1 MFWKRKPRPRSIS
14 RFLIRPAFVALF
26 VCALSCSPLFAVDHV
41 KELQNHFDHE
51 THAGSKVKA
60 LEKLGEA
67 QFIAATKAGQAE
79 DYATVAFTFEKYRD
93 NVRAALDLLNKQEP
107 DADRHSN
114 GYRNLELQ
122 VRRGIRE
129 VEETLVIV
137 PEEVR
142 PPLRIVEQDLIAID
156 DLLIAKLFP
165 RRTKDPDKGTPPPA
179 DAKPTTPSTEPKP

>member
-1 MFWKRKPRPRSIS
+1 MFWKRKPRLRSTDAFLS
-14 RFLIRPAFVALF
+14 RSSLAAVAVFILF
-26 VCALSCSPLFAVDHV
+26 VSPLSAVDRV
-41 KELQNHFDHE
+41 QELQNRFDHE
-51 THAGSKVKA
+51 THGTGKVKA

-67 QFIAATKAGQAE
+67 QFEAATKAGQAE
-79 DYATVAFTFEKYRD
+79 DYVTVAFTFEKYRD
-93 NVRAALDLLNKQEP
+93 NVRTALDLLNKQEP
-107 DADRHSN
+107 DADHHPT

-165 RRTKDPDKGTPPPA
+165 RRTKDPEKAAPPA
-179 DAKPTTPSTEPKP
+179 PEPSPSTEPKP

>member
-1 MFWKRKPRPRSIS
+1 MFWKRKPRLRNTD
-14 RFLIRPAFVALF
+14 RFLSRSGFAAFAVLILF
-26 VCALSCSPLFAVDHV
+26 ASPLFAFDHLQ
-41 KELQNHFDHE
+41 ELQNHFDHE
-51 THAGSKVKA
+51 GHPHGKVKA

-67 QFIAATKAGQAE
+67 QFEAATKAGQAE
-79 DYATVAFTFEKYRD
+79 DYVTVAFTFEKYRD
-93 NVRAALDLLNKQEP
+93 NVHAALELLNKQEP
-107 DADRHSN
+107 DADRHPA
-114 GYRNLELQ
+114 GYRSLELQ

-165 RRTKDPDKGTPPPA
+165 RRTKDPEKGVLPA
-179 DAKPTTPSTEPKP
+179 AEPGPSPEPKP

>member
-1 MFWKRKPRPRSIS
+1 MFCKRKPRPRSTS
-14 RFLIRPAFVALF
+14 RFLVHSALAASF
-26 VCALSCSPLFAVDHV
+26 ALVFLAPLFAVDRV

-51 THAGSKVKA
+51 THAGGKVKV

-67 QFIAATKAGQAE
+67 QFDAATKAGRAE
-79 DYATVAFTFEKYRD
+79 DYPTVAFTFEKYRD

-165 RRTKDPDKGTPPPA
+165 RRTKDPDKVTPPPA
-179 DAKPTTPSTEPKP
+179 DSKPTTPPTEPKP